1 MKSTKPAQHK
11 LCGLFYVHS
20 SLPRIARSYS
30 LWHPF
35 WDPTQRVQN
44 MRVPNMAKIAKKLTD
59 TEIKSTKPAE
69 KEVNLFDGDGLLL
82 RIAPLAKGGK
92 KNWYFR
98 YAVPV
103 SKKRTKMSLGTYPH
117 LTLARARALR
127 DEYLSLLANGIDP
140 QVHNNDKAN
149 ALKNATE
156 HTLQAVARKWL
167 DEKVKTSGISQDHA
181 EDIWRS
187 LERNIFPT
195 LGDTPIKEIR
205 PKMLKQHLDPIEKR
219 GVLETLRRIIS
230 RLNEIFRYAA
240 TEELIEF
247 NPADN
252 LAQRFSKPKKQNMP
266 ALPPTE
272 LPRFLVAL
280 NNASVRLETRL
291 LIEWQLLTWV
301 RPGEAVRAR
310 WADIDTDNSMW
321 NIPAE
326 FMKMKKPHKVPLSK
340 EALRVLVS
348 MKAISG
354 HREWVFPSIKAPLNH
369 MHEQTANAAIIRM
382 GFGGE
387 LVAHGMRSIART
399 AAEESGKFR
408 TDVLEAALA
417 HSKKDEIIAAYN
429 RADYLAERVVLMQ
442 WWSDYV
448 LSQKYK
454 AHVA

>member
-1 MKSTKPAQHK
+1 
-11 LCGLFYVHS
+11 
-20 SLPRIARSYS
+20 
-30 LWHPF
+30 
-35 WDPTQRVQN
+35 
-44 MRVPNMAKIAKKLTD
+44 MAKLAKKLTD
-59 TEIKSTKPAE
+59 TEIKSTKPSD
-69 KEVNLFDGDGLLL
+69 KETNLFDGDGLML
-82 RIAPLAKGGK
+82 RIAPLSSGGR

-103 SKKRTKMSLGTYPH
+103 TKKRTKVCLGTYPH

-140 QVHNNDKAN
+140 QTHINDKAN
-149 ALKNATE
+149 ALKSATE

-167 DEKVKTSGISQDHA
+167 DEKVKTSGISKNHA

-187 LERNIFPT
+187 LERNIFPG
-195 LGDTPIKEIR
+195 LGNVPINEIR
-205 PKMLKQHLDPIEKR
+205 PKLLKQHLDPIEQR
-219 GVLETLRRIIS
+219 GILETLRRVIS
-230 RLNEIFRYAA
+230 RLNEIFRWAA

-252 LAQRFSKPKKQNMP
+252 LGQRFSKPKKQNMP
-266 ALPPTE
+266 ALPPSE

-310 WADIDTDNSMW
+310 WSDIDMDNHMW

-340 EALRVLVS
+340 GAIRVLNTMES
-348 MKAISG
+348 ISG

-408 TDVLEAALA
+408 TEVLESALA

-429 RADYLAERVVLMQ
+429 RAEYISEREKLMQ
-442 WWSDYV
+442 WWSDYIQ
-448 LSQKYK
+448 SQQLKTI
-454 AHVA
+454 AA

>member
-1 MKSTKPAQHK
+1 
-11 LCGLFYVHS
+11 
-20 SLPRIARSYS
+20 
-30 LWHPF
+30 
-35 WDPTQRVQN
+35 
-44 MRVPNMAKIAKKLTD
+44 MAKIAKKLTD

-103 SKKRTKMSLGTYPH
+103 TKKRTKVSLGTYPH
-117 LTLARARALR
+117 LTLAKARALR
-127 DEYLSLLANGIDP
+127 DEYLSLLTNGIDP
-140 QVHNNDKAN
+140 QVHNNQKAN
-149 ALKNATE
+149 ALKDATE
-156 HTLQAVARKWL
+156 HTFQAVAKKWL

-181 EDIWRS
+181 NDIWRS
-187 LERNIFPT
+187 LERNIFST

-205 PKMLKQHLDPIEKR
+205 PKMLKQHLEPIEKR

-252 LAQRFSKPKKQNMP
+252 LGQRFSKPKKQNMP
-266 ALPPTE
+266 ALPPSE
-272 LPRFLVAL
+272 LPLFLVAI
-280 NNASVRLETRL
+280 NNAYIRLETRL

-301 RPGEAVRAR
+301 RPGEAVRTR
-310 WADIDTDNSMW
+310 WSDIDIETGMW

-340 EALRVLVS
+340 EALRVLDL
-348 MKAISG
+348 MKVISG

-429 RADYLAERVVLMQ
+429 RAEYLTERVVLMQ

-448 LSQKYK
+448 SSQKCK
-454 AHVA
+454 VIAA

>member
-1 MKSTKPAQHK
+1 
-11 LCGLFYVHS
+11 
-20 SLPRIARSYS
+20 
-30 LWHPF
+30 
-35 WDPTQRVQN
+35 
-44 MRVPNMAKIAKKLTD
+44 MAKLAKKLTD
-59 TEIKSTKPAE
+59 TEIKSTKPSD
-69 KEVNLFDGDGLLL
+69 KETNLFDGDGLML
-82 RIAPLAKGGK
+82 RIAPLSSGGRK
-92 KNWYFR
+92 KWYFR

-103 SKKRTKMSLGTYPH
+103 TKKRTKVCLGTYPH

-140 QVHNNDKAN
+140 QTHINDKAN
-149 ALKNATE
+149 ALKSATE

-167 DEKVKTSGISQDHA
+167 DEKVKTSGISKNHA

-187 LERNIFPT
+187 LERNIFPG
-195 LGDTPIKEIR
+195 LGNVPINEIR
-205 PKMLKQHLDPIEKR
+205 PKLLKQHLDPIEQR
-219 GVLETLRRIIS
+219 GILETLRRVIS
-230 RLNEIFRYAA
+230 RLNEIFRWAA

-252 LAQRFSKPKKQNMP
+252 LGQRFSKPKKQNMP
-266 ALPPTE
+266 ALPPSE
-272 LPRFLVAL
+272 LPRFLVTL

-310 WADIDTDNSMW
+310 WSDIDMDNHMW

-340 EALRVLVS
+340 GAIRVLNTMES
-348 MKAISG
+348 ISG

-408 TDVLEAALA
+408 TEVLESALA
-417 HSKKDEIIAAYN
+417 HSKKDEIVAAYN
-429 RADYLAERVVLMQ
+429 RAEYISEREKLMQ
-442 WWSDYV
+442 WWSDYIQ
-448 LSQKYK
+448 SQQLKTI
-454 AHVA
+454 AA

>member
-1 MKSTKPAQHK
+1 
-11 LCGLFYVHS
+11 
-20 SLPRIARSYS
+20 
-30 LWHPF
+30 
-35 WDPTQRVQN
+35 
-44 MRVPNMAKIAKKLTD
+44 MAKIAKKLTD
-59 TEIKSTKPAE
+59 TEIKSTKPAD
-69 KEVNLFDGDGLLL
+69 KEINLFDGDGLIL
-82 RIAPLAKGGK
+82 RIAPLSKGGK

-156 HTLQAVARKWL
+156 HTLQTVARKWL

-187 LERNIFPT
+187 LERNIFPG
-195 LGDTPIKEIR
+195 LGNVPVNEIR
-205 PKMLKQHLDPIEKR
+205 PKLLKQHLDPIEQR

-252 LAQRFSKPKKQNMP
+252 LGQRFSKPKKQNMP
-266 ALPPTE
+266 ALPPSE

-280 NNASVRLETRL
+280 NNASIRLETRL

-301 RPGEAVRAR
+301 RPGEAVRTR
-310 WADIDTDNSMW
+310 WSDIDIETGMW

-340 EALRVLVS
+340 GALRVLES

-354 HREWVFPSIKAPLNH
+354 HREWVFPSIKAPLSH

-429 RADYLAERVVLMQ
+429 RAEYLAERVVLMQ
-442 WWSDYV
+442 WWNDYV
-448 LSQKYK
+448 QAQQLK
-454 AHVA
+454 AIAA

>member
-1 MKSTKPAQHK
+1 
-11 LCGLFYVHS
+11 
-20 SLPRIARSYS
+20 
-30 LWHPF
+30 
-35 WDPTQRVQN
+35 
-44 MRVPNMAKIAKKLTD
+44 MAKIAKKLTD
-59 TEIKSTKPAE
+59 TEIKSTKPTA
-69 KEVNLFDGDGLLL
+69 KEINLFDGDGLIL
-82 RIAPLAKGGK
+82 RIAPLSKGGK

-103 SKKRTKMSLGTYPH
+103 TKKRTKVSLGTYPH

-140 QVHNNDKAN
+140 QIHNNDKAN

-187 LERNIFPT
+187 LERNIFPG
-195 LGDTPIKEIR
+195 LGNVPINEIR
-205 PKMLKQHLDPIEKR
+205 PKLLKQHLDPIEQR

-252 LAQRFSKPKKQNMP
+252 LGQRFSKPKKQNMP
-266 ALPPTE
+266 ALPPSE
-272 LPRFLVAL
+272 LPRFLMVL

-301 RPGEAVRAR
+301 RPGEAVRTR
-310 WADIDTDNSMW
+310 WADIDIDNSMW

-340 EALRVLVS
+340 EALRVLDS

-354 HREWVFPSIKAPLNH
+354 HRDWVFPSIKSPLNH

-399 AAEESGKFR
+399 AAEESGKFS

-429 RADYLAERVVLMQ
+429 RAEYLKEREILMQ

-448 LSQKYK
+448 MTQKYQTL
-454 AHVA
+454 AA

>member
-1 MKSTKPAQHK
+1 
-11 LCGLFYVHS
+11 
-20 SLPRIARSYS
+20 
-30 LWHPF
+30 
-35 WDPTQRVQN
+35 
-44 MRVPNMAKIAKKLTD
+44 MAKIAKKLTD
-59 TEIKSTKPAE
+59 TEIKSTKPAD
-69 KEVNLFDGDGLLL
+69 KEINLFDGDGLIL
-82 RIAPLAKGGK
+82 RIAPLSKGGK

-117 LTLARARALR
+117 LTLARARASR

-140 QVHNNDKAN
+140 QVHNNNKAN

-156 HTLQAVARKWL
+156 HTLQTVARKWL

-187 LERNIFPT
+187 LERNIFPG
-195 LGDTPIKEIR
+195 LGKVPVNEIR
-205 PKMLKQHLDPIEKR
+205 PKLLKQHLDPIEQR

-252 LAQRFSKPKKQNMP
+252 LGQRFSKPKKQNMP

-272 LPRFLVAL
+272 LPRFLTVL
-280 NNASVRLETRL
+280 NNASVRMETRL

-310 WADIDTDNSMW
+310 WADIDIETGMW
-321 NIPAE
+321 NIPSD

-340 EALRVLVS
+340 EALRVLDS

-399 AAEESGKFR
+399 AAEESSKFR
-408 TDVLEAALA
+408 TEVLEAALA

-429 RADYLAERVVLMQ
+429 RAEYLAERVVLMQ

-448 LSQKYK
+448 IAQKFK
-454 AHVA
+454 TLAA

>member
-1 MKSTKPAQHK
+1 
-11 LCGLFYVHS
+11 
-20 SLPRIARSYS
+20 
-30 LWHPF
+30 
-35 WDPTQRVQN
+35 
-44 MRVPNMAKIAKKLTD
+44 MAKIAKKLTD
-59 TEIKSTKPAE
+59 TEIKSTKPTD
-69 KEVNLFDGDGLLL
+69 KEINLFDGDGLIL
-82 RIAPLAKGGK
+82 RIAPLSKGGK

-127 DEYLSLLANGIDP
+127 DEYLSLLANGINP
-140 QVHNNDKAN
+140 QVHNTQKAN
-149 ALKNATE
+149 ALKDATE
-156 HTLQAVARKWL
+156 HTFQAVAKKWL

-181 EDIWRS
+181 NDIWRS

-272 LPRFLVAL
+272 LPRFLTVL
-280 NNASVRLETRL
+280 NNASVRMETRL
-291 LIEWQLLTWV
+291 LIEWQLLTRV

-321 NIPAE
+321 NIPSD

-340 EALRVLVS
+340 EALRVLDS

-417 HSKKDEIIAAYN
+417 HSKKDEITAAYN
-429 RADYLAERVVLMQ
+429 RAEYLAERVVLMQ

-448 LSQKYK
+448 QAHRLK
-454 AHVA
+454 AIAA

>member
-1 MKSTKPAQHK
+1 MGPTMKGPKIEGPK
-11 LCGLFYVHS
+11 
-20 SLPRIARSYS
+20 
-30 LWHPF
+30 
-35 WDPTQRVQN
+35 
-44 MRVPNMAKIAKKLTD
+44 MAKIAKKLTD
-59 TEIKSTKPAE
+59 TEIKSTKPAD
-69 KEVNLFDGDGLLL
+69 KEINLFDGDGLIL
-82 RIAPLAKGGK
+82 RIAPLSKGGK

-117 LTLARARALR
+117 LTLAKARALR

-140 QVHNNDKAN
+140 QVHNTQKAN
-149 ALKNATE
+149 ELKDATE
-156 HTLQAVARKWL
+156 HTFQAVAKKWL

-181 EDIWRS
+181 NDIWRS

-205 PKMLKQHLDPIEKR
+205 PKMLKQHLEPIEKR

-252 LAQRFSKPKKQNMP
+252 LGQRFSKPKKQNMP
-266 ALPPTE
+266 ALPPSE

-280 NNASVRLETRL
+280 NNASIRLETRL

-301 RPGEAVRAR
+301 RPGEAVRTR
-310 WADIDTDNSMW
+310 WSDIDIETGMW

-340 EALRVLVS
+340 EALRVLDS

-354 HREWVFPSIKAPLNH
+354 HREWVFSSIKAPLNH

-408 TDVLEAALA
+408 TEVLEAALA

-429 RADYLAERVVLMQ
+429 RAEYLAERVVLMQ

-448 LSQKYK
+448 QAQRYK
-454 AHVA
+454 SIAA

>member
-1 MKSTKPAQHK
+1 M
-11 LCGLFYVHS
+11 
-20 SLPRIARSYS
+20 
-30 LWHPF
+30 
-35 WDPTQRVQN
+35 
-44 MRVPNMAKIAKKLTD
+44 
-59 TEIKSTKPAE
+59 
-69 KEVNLFDGDGLLL
+69 
-82 RIAPLAKGGK
+82 
-92 KNWYFR
+92 
-98 YAVPV
+98 PV

-140 QVHNNDKAN
+140 QVHNTQKAN
-149 ALKNATE
+149 ALKDATE
-156 HTLQAVARKWL
+156 HTFQAVAKKWL

-181 EDIWRS
+181 NDIWRS

-195 LGDTPIKEIR
+195 LGDTPIKDIR

-266 ALPPTE
+266 ALPPSE
-272 LPRFLVAL
+272 LPRFLMVL

-310 WADIDTDNSMW
+310 WADIDTGNSMW

-340 EALRVLVS
+340 EALRVLES

-354 HREWVFPSIKAPLNH
+354 HRAWVFPSIKAPLNH

-399 AAEESGKFR
+399 AAEESSKFR
-408 TDVLEAALA
+408 TEVLEAALA

-429 RADYLAERVVLMQ
+429 RAEYLAERVVLMQ
-442 WWSDYV
+442 WWSGYV
-448 LSQKYK
+448 QAQRLK
-454 AHVA
+454 AYAA

>member
-1 MKSTKPAQHK
+1 
-11 LCGLFYVHS
+11 
-20 SLPRIARSYS
+20 
-30 LWHPF
+30 
-35 WDPTQRVQN
+35 
-44 MRVPNMAKIAKKLTD
+44 MAKIAKKLTD

-103 SKKRTKMSLGTYPH
+103 TKKRTKVSLGTYPH
-117 LTLARARALR
+117 LTLAKARALR

-181 EDIWRS
+181 KDIWRS
-187 LERNIFPT
+187 LERNIFPG
-195 LGDTPIKEIR
+195 LGKVPVNEIR
-205 PKMLKQHLDPIEKR
+205 PKLLKQHLDPIEQR

-230 RLNEIFRYAA
+230 RLNEIFRWAA

-252 LAQRFSKPKKQNMP
+252 LGQRFSKPKKQNMP
-266 ALPPTE
+266 ALPPSE

-280 NNASVRLETRL
+280 NNASIRLETRL

-301 RPGEAVRAR
+301 RPGEAVRTR
-310 WADIDTDNSMW
+310 WSDIDIETGMW
-321 NIPAE
+321 NIPSD

-340 EALRVLVS
+340 EALRVLDS

-354 HREWVFPSIKAPLNH
+354 HREWVFPSIKAPLSH

-448 LSQKYK
+448 QAQKLK
-454 AHVA
+454 AIAA

>member
-1 MKSTKPAQHK
+1 
-11 LCGLFYVHS
+11 
-20 SLPRIARSYS
+20 
-30 LWHPF
+30 
-35 WDPTQRVQN
+35 
-44 MRVPNMAKIAKKLTD
+44 MAKIAKKLTD
-59 TEIKSTKPAE
+59 TEIKSTKPTD
-69 KEVNLFDGDGLLL
+69 KEINLFDGDGLIL
-82 RIAPLAKGGK
+82 RIAPLSKGGK

-187 LERNIFPT
+187 LERNIFPG
-195 LGDTPIKEIR
+195 LGKVPVNEIR
-205 PKMLKQHLDPIEKR
+205 PKLLKQHLDPIEQR

-230 RLNEIFRYAA
+230 RLNEIFRWAA

-252 LAQRFSKPKKQNMP
+252 LGQRFSKPKKQNMP
-266 ALPPTE
+266 ALPPSD
-272 LPRFLVAL
+272 LPRFLVAI
-280 NNASVRLETRL
+280 NNASIRLETRL

-310 WADIDTDNSMW
+310 WADIDIETSMW
-321 NIPAE
+321 NIPSD

-340 EALRVLVS
+340 EALRVLDS
-348 MKAISG
+348 LKAISG

-442 WWSDYV
+442 WWSDYI
-448 LSQKYK
+448 LSQKLK
-454 AHVA
+454 AIAV

>member
-1 MKSTKPAQHK
+1 
-11 LCGLFYVHS
+11 
-20 SLPRIARSYS
+20 
-30 LWHPF
+30 
-35 WDPTQRVQN
+35 
-44 MRVPNMAKIAKKLTD
+44 MAKIAKKLTD
-59 TEIKSTKPAE
+59 TEIKSTKPTD
-69 KEVNLFDGDGLLL
+69 KEINLFDGDGLIL
-82 RIAPLAKGGK
+82 RIAPLSKGGK

-127 DEYLSLLANGIDP
+127 DEYLSLLANGINP
-140 QVHNNDKAN
+140 QVHNTQKAN
-149 ALKNATE
+149 ALKDATE
-156 HTLQAVARKWL
+156 HTFQAVAKKWL

-181 EDIWRS
+181 NDIWRS

-252 LAQRFSKPKKQNMP
+252 LAQSFSKPKKQNMP

-272 LPRFLVAL
+272 LPRFLTVL
-280 NNASVRLETRL
+280 NNASVRMETRL

-321 NIPAE
+321 NIPSD

-340 EALRVLVS
+340 EALRVLDS

-417 HSKKDEIIAAYN
+417 HSKKDEITAAYN
-429 RADYLAERVVLMQ
+429 RAEYLAERVVLMQ

-448 LSQKYK
+448 QAHRLK
-454 AHVA
+454 AIAA

>member
-1 MKSTKPAQHK
+1 
-11 LCGLFYVHS
+11 
-20 SLPRIARSYS
+20 
-30 LWHPF
+30 
-35 WDPTQRVQN
+35 
-44 MRVPNMAKIAKKLTD
+44 MAKIAKKLTD

-103 SKKRTKMSLGTYPH
+103 TKKRTKVSLGTYPH
-117 LTLARARALR
+117 LTLAKARALR
-127 DEYLSLLANGIDP
+127 DEYLSLLTNGIDP
-140 QVHNNDKAN
+140 QVHNNQKAN
-149 ALKNATE
+149 ALKDATE
-156 HTLQAVARKWL
+156 HTFQAVAKKWL

-181 EDIWRS
+181 NDIWRS
-187 LERNIFPT
+187 LERNIFST

-205 PKMLKQHLDPIEKR
+205 PKMLKQHLEPIEKR

-252 LAQRFSKPKKQNMP
+252 LGQRFSKPKKQNMP
-266 ALPPTE
+266 ALPPSE

-280 NNASVRLETRL
+280 NNASIRLETRL

-301 RPGEAVRAR
+301 RPGEAVRTR
-310 WADIDTDNSMW
+310 WSDIDIETGMW

-340 EALRVLVS
+340 EALRVLDL

-429 RADYLAERVVLMQ
+429 RAEYLTERVVLMQ
-442 WWSDYV
+442 WWSDFV
-448 LSQKYK
+448 SSQKYK
-454 AHVA
+454 IIAA

>member
-1 MKSTKPAQHK
+1 
-11 LCGLFYVHS
+11 
-20 SLPRIARSYS
+20 
-30 LWHPF
+30 
-35 WDPTQRVQN
+35 
-44 MRVPNMAKIAKKLTD
+44 MAKIAKKLTD
-59 TEIKSTKPAE
+59 TEIKSTKPTD
-69 KEVNLFDGDGLLL
+69 KEINLFDGDGLIL
-82 RIAPLAKGGK
+82 RIAPLSKGGK

-127 DEYLSLLANGIDP
+127 DEYLSLLANGINP
-140 QVHNNDKAN
+140 QVHNTQKAN
-149 ALKNATE
+149 ALKDATE
-156 HTLQAVARKWL
+156 HTFQAVAKKWL

-181 EDIWRS
+181 NDIWRS

-272 LPRFLVAL
+272 LPRFLTVL
-280 NNASVRLETRL
+280 NNASVRMETRL

-321 NIPAE
+321 NIPSD

-340 EALRVLVS
+340 EALRVLDS

-417 HSKKDEIIAAYN
+417 HSKKDEITAAYN
-429 RADYLAERVVLMQ
+429 RAEYLAERVVLMQ
-442 WWSDYV
+442 WWSNYV
-448 LSQKYK
+448 QAHRLK
-454 AHVA
+454 AIAA

>member
-1 MKSTKPAQHK
+1 
-11 LCGLFYVHS
+11 
-20 SLPRIARSYS
+20 
-30 LWHPF
+30 
-35 WDPTQRVQN
+35 
-44 MRVPNMAKIAKKLTD
+44 MAKIAKKLTD
-59 TEIKSTKPAE
+59 TEIKSTKPADNE
-69 KEVNLFDGDGLLL
+69 INLFDGDGLIL

-103 SKKRTKMSLGTYPH
+103 SKKRTQMSLGTYPH
-117 LTLARARALR
+117 LTLVRARALR

-187 LERNIFPT
+187 LERNIFPG
-195 LGDTPIKEIR
+195 LGNVPVNEIR
-205 PKMLKQHLDPIEKR
+205 PKLLKQHLDPIEQR
-219 GVLETLRRIIS
+219 GVLENLRRIIS

-252 LAQRFSKPKKQNMP
+252 LGQRFSKPKKQNMP
-266 ALPPTE
+266 ALPPSE
-272 LPRFLVAL
+272 LPRFLIAL
-280 NNASVRLETRL
+280 TNASIRLETRL

-301 RPGEAVRAR
+301 RPGEAVRTR
-310 WADIDTDNSMW
+310 WSDIDIETGMW

-340 EALRVLVS
+340 EALRVLDS

-354 HREWVFPSIKAPLNH
+354 HREWVFPSIKVPLNH
-369 MHEQTANAAIIRM
+369 MHEQTANAATIRM

-387 LVAHGMRSIART
+387 LVTHGMRSIART

-429 RADYLAERVVLMQ
+429 RADYLAERMVLMQ
-442 WWSDYV
+442 WWSDYIQTQRFK
-448 LSQKYK
+448 SI
-454 AHVA
+454 AA

>member
-1 MKSTKPAQHK
+1 
-11 LCGLFYVHS
+11 
-20 SLPRIARSYS
+20 
-30 LWHPF
+30 
-35 WDPTQRVQN
+35 
-44 MRVPNMAKIAKKLTD
+44 MAKIAKKLTD
-59 TEIKSTKPAE
+59 TEIKSTKPAD
-69 KEVNLFDGDGLLL
+69 KEINLFDGDGLIL

-117 LTLARARALR
+117 LTLARARVLR

-140 QVHNNDKAN
+140 QVHNNDRAN

-156 HTLQAVARKWL
+156 HTLQTVARKWL

-187 LERNIFPT
+187 LERNIFPG
-195 LGDTPIKEIR
+195 LGNVPINEIR
-205 PKMLKQHLDPIEKR
+205 PKLLKQHLDPIEQR

-252 LAQRFSKPKKQNMP
+252 LGQRFSKPKKQNMS
-266 ALPPTE
+266 ALPPSE
-272 LPRFLVAL
+272 LPRFLLVL

-310 WADIDTDNSMW
+310 WSDIDMDNHMW

-340 EALRVLVS
+340 GAIRVLNTMES
-348 MKAISG
+348 ISG

-408 TDVLEAALA
+408 TEVLEAALA

-429 RADYLAERVVLMQ
+429 RAEYLAERSVLMQ
-442 WWSDYV
+442 WWSDYAQV
-448 LSQKYK
+448 QKFK
-454 AHVA
+454 AIVA

>member
-1 MKSTKPAQHK
+1 
-11 LCGLFYVHS
+11 
-20 SLPRIARSYS
+20 
-30 LWHPF
+30 
-35 WDPTQRVQN
+35 
-44 MRVPNMAKIAKKLTD
+44 MAKIAKKLTD
-59 TEIKSTKPAE
+59 TEIKSTKPTD
-69 KEVNLFDGDGLLL
+69 KEINLFDGDGLIL
-82 RIAPLAKGGK
+82 RIAPLSKGGK

-127 DEYLSLLANGIDP
+127 DEYLSLLANGINP
-140 QVHNNDKAN
+140 QVHNTQKAN
-149 ALKNATE
+149 ALKDATE
-156 HTLQAVARKWL
+156 HTFQAVAKKWL

-181 EDIWRS
+181 NDIWRS

-272 LPRFLVAL
+272 LPRFLTVL
-280 NNASVRLETRL
+280 NNASVRMETRL

-321 NIPAE
+321 NIPSD

-340 EALRVLVS
+340 EALRVLDS

-399 AAEESGKFR
+399 AAEESGNFR

-417 HSKKDEIIAAYN
+417 HSKKDEITAAYN
-429 RADYLAERVVLMQ
+429 RAEYLAERVVLMQ

-448 LSQKYK
+448 QAHRLK
-454 AHVA
+454 AIAA